1 MAAPSRTLKLSI
13 LGDVSNLVSSLKT
26 GEKAADDYTKT
37 LGDFGKKAVAAF
49 AVVGAAAT
57 AFAVQSVKNALADE
71 SAQRKLAET
80 LRASTA
86 ATEQQIT
93 AVGEWIDTTSIAV
106 GVTDD
111 VLRPAFS
118 RLVRSTNDVSQAQD
132 LLNLALDIS
141 VATGKPLE
149 AVSNAL
155 GKAYDGN
162 ATSLGRLGLG
172 LDANLIKSKDT
183 DAIFQQLTTTFGNFA
198 ENEALTTEAQFRR
211 VGIAI
216 DEAKESIGAALLPIV
231 EKLATF
237 LISTAVPNLQTFI
250 NALTGKGSLAQA
262 TEDGTLGAFEFGKM
276 VEKVIKTV
284 YNLRGVLIATG
295 AVIAGIFVVSKVA
308 AAVTATIVLIQALI
322 KAYNA
327 LKTSAIVAGIALA
340 FAMNPLLGVGVVAAG
355 AAVLAGANAL
365 ANRYDTNSENL
376 GVPSNLVTDYGTYT
390 PPAFN
395 VDQYSGQ
402 SFMGTTPGAG
412 GSTRPQN
419 EILGAGSAEALKK
432 RLDQILV
439 EMNELVFRM
448 STGGISNT
456 TAQTE
461 LAALKAEMAVLTKQS
476 EALQRQNTVNITVNG
491 AIDPESTAR
500 QIVELQ
506 NNSFYRGGGGG
517 ANSLVHAP

>member
-1 MAAPSRTLKLSI
+1 M
-13 LGDVSNLVSSLKT
+13 
-26 GEKAADDYTKT
+26 
-37 LGDFGKKAVAAF
+37 
-49 AVVGAAAT
+49 
-57 AFAVQSVKNALADE
+57 
-71 SAQRKLAET
+71 
-80 LRASTA
+80 
-86 ATEQQIT
+86 
-93 AVGEWIDTTSIAV
+93 
-106 GVTDD
+106 
-111 VLRPAFS
+111 
-118 RLVRSTNDVSQAQD
+118 VRSTNDVEAAQK

-172 LDANLIKSKDT
+172 LDATILKGGDT

-211 VGIAI
+211 VGIAV

-231 EKLATF
+231 ERLATF
-237 LISTAVPNLQTFI
+237 LISTVVPNMQTFI
-250 NALTGKGSLAQA
+250 ASLTGTGSLAEA

-284 YNLRGVLIATG
+284 YNLRGVLIATA
-295 AVIAGIFVVSKVA
+295 AVIAGVFVVSKVA
-308 AAVTATIVLIQALI
+308 AAVTATIVLITSLI

-327 LKTSAIVAGIALA
+327 LKASAITAGIALA
-340 FAMNPLLGVGVVAAG
+340 FAMNPLLGVGVVAAA
-355 AAVLAGANAL
+355 AAVMAGANAL
-365 ANRYDTNSENL
+365 ANRDATSTENL
-376 GVPSNLVTDYGTYT
+376 GVPKNLVTDYGTYT
-390 PPAFN
+390 PPAFKA
-395 VDQYSGQ
+395 DQYTGE
-402 SFMGTTPGAG
+402 SFMGSTPQSIGRGTTA
-412 GSTRPQN
+412 Q
-419 EILGAGSAEALKK
+419 EILGAGSAEQLKK

-456 TAQTE
+456 TAQAE
-461 LAALKAEMAVLTKQS
+461 LKALKAEMAVLTKQS